1 MEFLTTIFH
10 TVFYQPILN
19 VLVALYLFLPI
30 RDLGIAIIFLTIL
43 VRIAFYPLTRSAMRS
58 QGALQEIQPKI
69 QELRQQHKDDPQTAG
84 RAMMALYREHGINP
98 FGSILPVL
106 VQLPILFALF
116 RVFLSGLTASPEAL
130 ATDLYAFLPHPGAL
144 SPHSLMGAV
153 DLTARSPILAGF
165 AGIAQFVQ
173 SSLAFRPLRNT
184 SAKKGDMTTMLSWQM
199 RYLFPVMTVLFAA
212 SLPAGIALYWV
223 VTTVFSVGQQLVF
236 NRERAK
242 RAA

>member
-1 MEFLTTIFH
+1 MELLTAIFH
-10 TVFYQPILN
+10 TAFYQPTLN
-19 VLVALYLFLPI
+19 ALVALYLFLPI
-30 RDLGIAIIFLTIL
+30 RDLGIAIIFLTVL

-69 QELRQQHKDDPQTAG
+69 QELRQKHRDDPQTAG
-84 RAMMALYREHGINP
+84 RAMMALYREHGISP
-98 FGSILPVL
+98 LGSILPVL

-130 ATDLYAFLPHPGAL
+130 AADLYGFLPHPGAL
-144 SPHSLMGAV
+144 SPQSLMGAV

-165 AGIAQFVQ
+165 AGIAQFAQ
-173 SSLAFRPLRNT
+173 SSLAFRPFRNT
-184 SAKKGDMTTMLSWQM
+184 SAKKGDMASMLSWQM

-223 VTTVFSVGQQLVF
+223 ATTIFSVGQQIVF
-236 NRERAK
+236 NRERAQK
-242 RAA
+242 AA